1 MTAWTD
7 FVKKFAAENN
17 LSYGCALSTPACKA
31 GYAATKAPAKAKAP
45 LSYKA
50 MLKKG
55 LPKEPKAPK
64 APKGKSKKQL
74 KADLAK
80 LLSVPSFV

>member
-1 MTAWTD
+1 MTVWTD
-7 FVKKFAAENN
+7 YVKKFAAENN
-17 LSYGCALSTPACKA
+17 LSYGCALSTPACKE
-31 GYAATKAPAKAKAP
+31 GYRATKEPAKAKAP

-55 LPKEPKAPK
+55 LPKEVK
-64 APKGKSKKQL
+64 APKGKSKKEL

>member
-55 LPKEPKAPK
+55 LPKEAKAPK

>member
-7 FVKKFAAENN
+7 FVKAFAAKKGI
-17 LSYGCALSTPACKA
+17 SYGCALSDPAVSA
-31 GYAATKAPAKAKAP
+31 GYAATKSPKAP
-45 LSYKA
+45 KAPKSYKA

-55 LPKEPKAPK
+55 LPKEPKAPTKK
-64 APKGKSKKQL
+64 AL

>member
-7 FVKKFAAENN
+7 FVKKFAADNN

-31 GYAATKAPAKAKAP
+31 GYAATKGPAKAKAP

-55 LPKEPKAPK
+55 LPKEAK
-64 APKGKSKKQL
+64 APKGKSKKEL

-80 LLSVPSFV
+80 LLSVPSFE

>member
-1 MTAWTD
+1 MTTWTD

-31 GYAATKAPAKAKAP
+31 GYRATKGPEKVKAP
-45 LSYKA
+45 KSYKA

-64 APKGKSKKQL
+64 GKTKKQL
-74 KADLAK
+74 QAELAK
-80 LLSVPSFV
+80 ALSVPSFV

>member
-7 FVKKFAAENN
+7 HIKKFAAAKGI
-17 LSYGCALSTPACKA
+17 SYGCALSDPEASA
-31 GYAATKAPAKAKAP
+31 SYAATKAPKKAVAP
-45 LSYKA
+45 KSYKA

-55 LPKEPKAPK
+55 LPKEPKAPTKK
-64 APKGKSKKQL
+64 AL